1 MKYKELRQSQ
11 PEELLFN
18 EAETRTVLKFIF
30 APADHALIDSL
41 PMTDALRE
49 FAQGLLVEAID
60 ASYAVGFVWAI
71 ARSSANPTKGAV
83 EILKRFAV
91 RASLLWFTHVKAHDL
106 GDVKVYQFVL
116 NKLAIEF
123 RKRLPE
129 FAGDA
134 VRKRRGAFLAY
145 QFGIPTT
152 WG

>member
-1 MKYKELRQSQ
+1 M
-11 PEELLFN
+11 
-18 EAETRTVLKFIF
+18 LKFIF
-30 APADHALIDSL
+30 APANHALIDSL

-60 ASYAVGFVWAI
+60 ASYAVGYVWAI

-83 EILKRFAV
+83 ELKRFAV

-116 NKLAIEF
+116 DKLAIEF
-123 RKRLPE
+123 RRRLPE

-134 VRKRRGAFLAY
+134 VRKRRGAFPRLSKTEIWYTDDVGLMA
-145 QFGIPTT
+145 
-152 WG
+152 